1 MSSYKKEIR
10 VSELK
15 VGIMIT
21 MALAIVFLTIVF
33 AGSIQDILKPKVTI
47 YAEFNDVKGL
57 REGAPVWFS
66 GIEIGSV
73 SAMQFVPKNK
83 IRVSMSID
91 KETLRYLKQDSHA
104 TILTLG
110 LLGDK
115 YIEISPGSRTS
126 KSLAE
131 GDTLVGIS
139 QTGFQE
145 IVETSQQSLSRLTE
159 FIYKLQQIIEKLEKG
174 TGTISK
180 FINDPAFYDNLK
192 LTSRQLVDITG
203 KIEKG
208 KGTLG
213 RLVNDQSL
221 YNELDQSVKDIREF
235 AETLKNSEG
244 TIKRLIVDRELY
256 ERFLQAT
263 TSIEEITRRFKTS
276 RGTVYKLIDDPEL
289 YNNINDA
296 SKRLNRLL
304 KDLQESQGLWRAMTT
319 DRELVDELKKT
330 LKELNLLIK
339 DIKEHPKKYFK
350 FSIF

>member
-10 VSELK
+10 ISELK

-73 SAMQFVPKNK
+73 SGMEFMPKNK
-83 IRVSMSID
+83 IRVAMSID
-91 KETLRYLKQDSHA
+91 KETLRYLKKDSHA

-115 YIEISPGSRTS
+115 YIEISPGTKTS
-126 KSLAE
+126 ERLNK
-131 GDTLVGIS
+131 GDILVGVS

-180 FINDPAFYDNLK
+180 FINDPSFYDNLK
-192 LTSRQLVDITG
+192 ATSRQLVHITT

-208 KGTLG
+208 QGTLG
-213 RLVNDQSL
+213 RLVNDESL
-221 YNELDQSVKDIREF
+221 YNELNKSVKDIKVF

-244 TIKRLIVDRELY
+244 TLKKLIVDNELY
-256 ERFLQAT
+256 ERFLNAT
-263 TSIEEITRRFKTS
+263 DSIEQVSRRLNTS
-276 RGTVYKLIDDPEL
+276 RGTFYKLVEDPEL
-289 YNNINDA
+289 YNNLNDA
-296 SKRLNRLL
+296 SKRLNKLL
-304 KDLQESQGLWRAMTT
+304 EELQESQGLWRAMTT
-319 DRELVDELKKT
+319 DRELVDELKQT